1 MLQPDGSDQM
11 MFVSEIIERLYEI
24 TAEKAMSSSQ
34 SAWNLVLQEDSQ
46 LLEKS
51 IQQSAETLEKWIHRF
66 RIKTPSNKVKWIEG
80 HGHPTRLKNGS
91 VQWDTMII
99 DVTKQVYQ
107 EQMNDVLVQEIHHRV
122 KNNLAI
128 ISSFLQIQLLEMNDE
143 HCSRLPL
150 ERAANR
156 IFPSQKFTNF
166 YKKDP
171 AL

>member
-1 MLQPDGSDQM
+1 M